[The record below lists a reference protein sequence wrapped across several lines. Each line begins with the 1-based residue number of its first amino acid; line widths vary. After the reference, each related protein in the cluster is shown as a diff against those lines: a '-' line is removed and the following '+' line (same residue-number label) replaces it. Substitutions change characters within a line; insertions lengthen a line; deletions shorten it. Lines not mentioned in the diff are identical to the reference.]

1 MKEWILTPDRFLSK
15 EELGKLLKRADE
27 LRSLGVSKSRKQP
40 VRDWLVIRLAL
51 LSGLRASEVSSLRVT
66 GCYVGY
72 SRSELVVRNGKGGKQ
87 RVVKIG
93 KELKRDLRW
102 YLRWKAEQGELSPD
116 AYLFRSQRSEKL
128 TRGAVWRRWK
138 RHCPLHRLHDARHT
152 NATLLLEASKDLRL
166 VQKQLGHSRPTT
178 TAVYAGVVD
187 ERMTEAV
194 NSMEQLTRS
203 ALKSKKQ
210 TGIPAPEIHEPVL
223 TEPSAVAAA

>member
-15 EELGKLLKRADE
+15 EEIGKLLRRAEE
-27 LRSLGVSKSRKQP
+27 LRSLGVAKSRKQP
-40 VRDWLVIRLAL
+40 VRDWLIIRLAL
-51 LSGLRASEVSSLRVT
+51 LSGLRANEISSLKAT
-66 GCYVGY
+66 DCFIGY
-72 SRSELVVRNGKGGKQ
+72 SRSEIVVRNGKGGKQ

-102 YLRWKAEQGELSPD
+102 FLRWKAEQGELAPD

-138 RHCPLHRLHDARHT
+138 QHCPLHRLHDARHT

-203 ALKSKKQ
+203 AFKSKQ
-210 TGIPAPEIHEPVL
+210 ITSV
-223 TEPSAVAAA
+223 PSAVAAA